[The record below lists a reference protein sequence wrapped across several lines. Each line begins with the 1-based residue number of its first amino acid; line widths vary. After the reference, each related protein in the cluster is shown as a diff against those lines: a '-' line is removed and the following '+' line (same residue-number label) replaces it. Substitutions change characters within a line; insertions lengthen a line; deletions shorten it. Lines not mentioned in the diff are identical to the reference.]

1 MISAYPTLCIC
12 CSMQKKFG
20 TPLLNWE
27 WGQGRTEEED
37 DLISQGAVRKEG
49 FFASS
54 SSPLCVNECVRS
66 F

>member
-1 MISAYPTLCIC
+1 MG
-12 CSMQKKFG
+12 MG
-20 TPLLNWE
+20 TRAE
-27 WGQGRTEEED
+27 EEED